1 MMHPMLSFL
10 MVAGAMAGATA
21 PVLDDAGLHAVLE
34 QRLSGDRTGAC
45 FAAAVID
52 KTVSRAVFCADS
64 TKSDGIDASTAF
76 EIGSVTKTMTAALAA
91 SLIAEEKLALDAPLA
106 EYLPQGTEVPDFE
119 GQPIRIRHLMT
130 HTSGLPALPSR
141 LAITSMDDPYAKVTE
156 TQLYGS
162 LADVRLSEAPGM
174 RFAYSNYAVML
185 LSDIVARQSGKP
197 FDELIT
203 ERLFRPLDMQN
214 SFVRKP
220 AKTTR
225 VARGHQQNGAK
236 TAAWNFPRNYAGVGG
251 VRASLDDMVH
261 YVQAQ
266 LGQRKSSA
274 DAAIL
279 MTQQQ
284 LADVQGAKVAMNWM
298 LMPSPGG
305 IVHAHEG
312 GTGGFSSLVA
322 FDRKQGRGVVILSDT
337 ALTAV
342 GGLGR
347 LGMHL
352 LDGSAPLES
361 PRRVA
366 TASAALLDGLSG
378 DFMIDGGLKMKV
390 TSEDDQLVIQAAGQ
404 SAYKMGFD
412 SAGDFYPLDFDALLR
427 PKRQADG
434 SYAFTWFQAGAE
446 MAAKRISTG
455 SAARAARAR
464 IALNAE
470 QRAQYPGDYPLAP
483 GFVLAVIDDDDK
495 LFVQG
500 TGQPRIEVVPLE
512 KDVFV
517 ADSVGAEIV
526 FERDA
531 SGKVIALVLHQAG
544 QKLRG
549 VRQ

>member
-1 MMHPMLSFL
+1 MHPMLSFL
-10 MVAGAMAGATA
+10 VVAGAMAGATV
-21 PVLDDAGLHAVLE
+21 PVLDDAGLQAVLE
-34 QRLSGDRTGAC
+34 RRLTGDRTGAC
-45 FAAAVID
+45 FAAAVIG
-52 KTVSRAVFCADS
+52 KTVSRAVFCADA
-64 TKSDGIDASTAF
+64 TKSDGVDSSTAF

-91 SLIAEEKLALDAPLA
+91 GLIAEDRLALDAPLT
-106 EYLPQGTEVPDFE
+106 EYLPKGTKVPDFE

-130 HTSGLPALPSR
+130 HTSGLPALPAR
-141 LAITSMDDPYAKVTE
+141 LAITSMDDPYARLTE
-156 TQLYGS
+156 AELYGS
-162 LADVRLSEAPGM
+162 LADVRLNAAPGTH
-174 RFAYSNYAVML
+174 FAYSNYAVML

-197 FDELIT
+197 FDELIA
-203 ERLFRPLDMQN
+203 ERLFLPLDMRN

-220 AKTTR
+220 GKGTR
-225 VARGHQQNGAK
+225 VAGGHLQTGAK
-236 TAAWNFPRNYAGVGG
+236 ASVWNFPRNYAGVGG

-266 LGQRKSSA
+266 LGQRESSA
-274 DAAIL
+274 DAAIA

-284 LADVQGAKVAMNWM
+284 LADVPGAKMAMNWK
-298 LMPSPGG
+298 LMPYPDGV
-305 IVHAHEG
+305 VHAHEG

-347 LGMHL
+347 LGMYL

-361 PRRVA
+361 PRLVA
-366 TASAALLDGLSG
+366 TASAELLDALSG

-390 TSEDDQLVIQAAGQ
+390 THEHDQLVIQALGQ

-412 SAGDFYPLDFDALLR
+412 SSGDFYPLDFDALLR

-434 SYAFTWFQAGAE
+434 SYTFTWFQAGAE
-446 MAAKRISTG
+446 MAAKRLSIGT
-455 SAARAARAR
+455 AAKPARAA
-464 IALNAE
+464 IALNAD

-483 GFVLAVIDDDDK
+483 GFVLAVINDDDK

-500 TGQPRIEVVPLE
+500 TGQSRIEVVPVD

-531 SGKVIALVLHQAG
+531 SGKVTALVLHQAG